1 MTMHAQDEVTGRM
14 KCVCEMKVIQCGH
27 VCRSDAWVGEFQKA
41 STGLSTN
48 DDAKK
53 SANAIFQVH
62 PYLPT
67 LIVMLRK

>member
-1 MTMHAQDEVTGRM
+1 MTMRM
-14 KCVCEMKVIQCGH
+14 QSVIPGDIRCVCETEVIQYGH

-48 DDAKK
+48 DDAKR

-62 PYLPT
+62 PRQPQ
-67 LIVMLRK
+67 M